1 MSQPDR
7 DSNYM
12 RETFGTTS
20 LITDYVPEKNN
31 VLTLDCIIENLREI
45 ASVSSEEIRQKFEKS
60 LENLP
65 EEKVYTVLAESSFE
79 SGYRC
84 QAKAILTLLEKLQ

>member
-12 RETFGTTS
+12 RVTFGTTS

-31 VLTLDCIIENLREI
+31 ILTLDCIIEYLRKI
-45 ASVSSEEIRQKFEKS
+45 ASVSSEEIQQKFEKR
-60 LENLP
+60 LKNLP
-65 EEKVYTVLAESSFE
+65 EEQVYTVLAESSFE
-79 SGYRC
+79 LGSRC